1 MPALSE
7 FEVPD
12 YGNDPWV
19 IEIRGL
25 ESSRIGMNET
35 LLALSNGRIGVRGS
49 FEQGGPAH
57 QPGTLMNG
65 FHETWLIEYPEAG
78 HGYATCGQTIVYI
91 PDATQIEAQGQ
102 IGTKG
107 WSISEAEVVRRL
119 DLRSGVLTTTARW
132 AKHKLTWERLVSL
145 TRPGV
150 VAFRF
155 SAQGEPT
162 RLVSGWRNR
171 QDTDYLEKV
180 VRAFDP
186 RRAKS
191 FGRRV
196 LVPLD
201 TIIETPRA
209 TAATAFRTERS
220 GMSISVAMGHDGP
233 AIATSASEADQVGF
247 DFETKALEKKVAYL
261 ATDHPEDALAELRAT
276 PDFTRLAS
284 EQASSLAAFW
294 RDGMVEIGGDPHLQ
308 QAVNWVLF
316 QLFQASALVE
326 GTGIPAKG
334 LTGQTYE
341 GHYFWDTDVFVLP
354 FLAHAHP
361 HAARELIR
369 FRHSLLPM
377 ARERAKVMSEN
388 GALYPWR
395 TINGE
400 EASAYY
406 EAGTAQYHINGAVIY
421 GLDSYLAATGDDEL
435 LWECGVEMAI
445 ETARLWAGLGFFD
458 DHGFHI
464 HMVTGPDEYS
474 ALVDDN
480 AYTNL
485 IARFNLRRAVEWTR
499 RMREEQ
505 PDPFELLSA
514 KVDLRSDEIDQWE
527 RIAAA
532 VYILHDPSRGL
543 TPQDDRFL
551 EREQWDWDTPADRYP
566 LLLHFHPLVIYRH
579 QVLKQADVVMA
590 MYLLPDEFTPALT
603 RSNFDYYDPITTGD
617 SSLSPPIQA
626 AVAARLGDTALAL
639 GYFRHAAFLDLA
651 NLAGNTADGVHLA
664 TAGGVWHALVGG
676 FGGLKWRDGVAV
688 LDPHLPAEWSH
699 LHFSIRVRGVIVR
712 VAVDHE
718 SASVRTEDG
727 AEVEIEIAG
736 IRYMINSDRLVLER
750 SKA

>member
-1 MPALSE
+1 MPASSE

-19 IEIRGL
+19 IEIHGL
-25 ESSRIGMNET
+25 ESSRIGINET

-65 FHETWLIEYPEAG
+65 FHETWQIQYPEAG

-102 IGTKG
+102 IDKE
-107 WSISEAEVVRRL
+107 WSLDEAEVVRRL

-132 AKHKLTWERLVSL
+132 EKMTLTWERLVSL
-145 TRPGV
+145 TRPAV
-150 VAFRF
+150 VAFRL
-155 SAQGEPT
+155 SSGNEPT
-162 RLVSGWRNR
+162 RIVSGWRNR
-171 QDTDYLEKV
+171 QDTDYLESV
-180 VRAFDP
+180 NRRFDP

-196 LVPLD
+196 LTPID
-201 TIIETPRA
+201 TIIETPSA
-209 TAATAFRTERS
+209 IAVTAFQTEQS
-220 GMSISVAMGHDGP
+220 GMSISVAMGHNQP
-233 AIATSASEADQVGF
+233 AIRTATSAADQVAF
-247 DFETKALEKKVAYL
+247 EFETSALEKKVAYL
-261 ATDHPEDALAELRAT
+261 ANDQTEKAVAELGAT
-276 PDFTRLAS
+276 PDFARLAS
-284 EQASSLAAFW
+284 EQAGSLSAFW
-294 RDGMVEIGGDPHLQ
+294 SNAGVEIGGDPHLQ
-308 QAVNWVLF
+308 QAINWILF

-326 GTGIPAKG
+326 RTGIPAKG

-341 GHYFWDTDVFVLP
+341 GHYFWDTEVFILP

-361 HAARELIR
+361 RAARELIR
-369 FRHSLLPM
+369 FRHSLLPL
-377 ARERAKVMSEN
+377 ARERAKVMSEK

-406 EAGTAQYHINGAVIY
+406 EGGTAQYHINGAVIY
-421 GLDSYLAATGDDEL
+421 GLDSYLAATGDDDL

-458 DHGFHI
+458 DLGFHI

-485 IARFNLRRAVEWTR
+485 IARFNLRRAVAWTR
-499 RMREEQ
+499 RMQDEQ
-505 PDPFELLSA
+505 PGRFALLSGYL
-514 KVDLRSDEIDQWE
+514 DLGSDEIDQWE
-527 RIAAA
+527 RIAAS
-532 VYILHDPSRGL
+532 VYIPHDPSRGL
-543 TPQDDRFL
+543 TPQDARFL
-551 EREQWDWDTPADRYP
+551 EREPWDWDTPTDRYP

-590 MYLLPDEFTPALT
+590 MYLLPDEFAPTLA
-603 RSNFDYYDPITTGD
+603 RSNFDYYDPITTAD

-626 AVAARLGDTALAL
+626 AVAARLGDTGLAL
-639 GYFRHAAFLDLA
+639 DYFRQAAFLDLA

-676 FGGLKWRDGVAV
+676 FGGLRWRDGVVV
-688 LDPHLPAEWSH
+688 LDPHLPTEWSH
-699 LHFSIRVRGVIVR
+699 LHFSIRVHGVMVR
-712 VAVDHE
+712 VAMDH
-718 SASVRTEDG
+718 ASLTVRTEAG
-727 AEVEIEIAG
+727 AAVEIEIAG
-736 IRYMINSDRLVLER
+736 RRHMIGSNGLVLER
-750 SKA
+750 SQE